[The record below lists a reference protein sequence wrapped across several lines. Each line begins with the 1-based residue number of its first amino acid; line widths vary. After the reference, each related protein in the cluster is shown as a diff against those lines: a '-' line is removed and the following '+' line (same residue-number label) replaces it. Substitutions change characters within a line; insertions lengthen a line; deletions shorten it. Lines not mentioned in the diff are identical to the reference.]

1 MIRFAKYQGTGNDF
15 VVLDRRTPGSEG
27 PLPGEVV
34 SRLCN
39 RHTGV
44 GADGILTLWPASD
57 ADFAMQVQNADGSE
71 SDMCGNGL
79 RCVARYVHD
88 ADAKAPG
95 LLRVR
100 AGGQVYT
107 VERHGVSYR
116 VRMGVPST
124 EASSL
129 PPEARGRTAF
139 TLATDSA
146 RFDAVALSFGN
157 PHAIIFTPEDPMQLA
172 LAHGPILER
181 HPSFPERV
189 NVSFA
194 RTIAPQVFETVVFER
209 GSGITQAC
217 GSGACAV
224 GVAAV
229 WSGRAERDSPIEVR
243 LPGGSLRITV
253 DPTDQVVMQGD
264 AAHVFTG
271 EVDTLRF
278 R

>member
-1 MIRFAKYQGTGNDF
+1 MRFAKYQGTGNDF
-15 VVLDRRTPGSEG
+15 IVLDRRNTGSEG
-27 PLPGEVV
+27 PLPGITAA
-34 SRLCN
+34 RLCD
-39 RHTGV
+39 RHTGI
-44 GADGILTLWPASD
+44 GADGVLTLWPASD

-79 RCVARYVHD
+79 RCVARFVHD
-88 ADAKAPG
+88 SNAKAPG
-95 LLRVR
+95 ILRVR
-100 AGGQVYT
+100 AGGQVYV
-107 VERHGVSYR
+107 VERHGVGYR
-116 VRMGVPST
+116 VSMGRPST
-124 EASSL
+124 EATSL
-129 PPEARGRTAF
+129 PPEAHGRTAF
-139 TLATDSA
+139 TLAAGEA

-157 PHAIIFTPEDPMQLA
+157 PHAIIFTPEEPMQLA
-172 LAHGPILER
+172 ITHGPILER

-194 RTIAPQVFETVVFER
+194 RAVAPQVFETVVFER

-229 WSGRAERDSPIEVR
+229 WSGRAERDSEVEVR

-264 AAHVFTG
+264 AAHVYSG